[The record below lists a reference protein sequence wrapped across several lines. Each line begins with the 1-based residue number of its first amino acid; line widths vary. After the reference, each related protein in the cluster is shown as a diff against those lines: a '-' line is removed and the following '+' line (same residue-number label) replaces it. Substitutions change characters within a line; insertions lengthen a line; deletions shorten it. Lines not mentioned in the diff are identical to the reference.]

1 MKKKNVIILAIAMI
15 IVIAGVIV
23 ASTIGFNKQLRYQD
37 SQKIDIYVASEV
49 DVDKIKSIANEVL
62 GKQNMVQTIEIYQ
75 DMVTIRA
82 KSISD
87 EQKDSI
93 VNKIKE
99 NYEFEQTAEKTEIKD
114 IKLVGQATWKDK
126 ISGKDISDNVFIVEK
141 EIIETDE
148 NGKERVT
155 EQKSYYLGNRCVA
168 GTLGNDEI
176 VYSKSFAE
184 SEIDKQKAINDLID
198 KISEKEIEKKKS
210 LIWKETSVGCTLT
223 AESCRKQPEVMCH
236 CWNEWPFLA
245 SIPTTW
251 MSFSVS
257 E

>member
-114 IKLVGQATWKDK
+114 IPATRIRDMFKKYVLPFVLSFIIILVYMVVRYRQKG
-126 ISGKDISDNVFIVEK
+126 ILNVFAQTMAIPVLC
-141 EIIETDE
+141 EI
-148 NGKERVT
+148 
-155 EQKSYYLGNRCVA
+155 L
-168 GTLGNDEI
+168 
-176 VYSKSFAE
+176 
-184 SEIDKQKAINDLID
+184 LI
-198 KISEKEIEKKKS
+198 S
-210 LIWKETSVGCTLT
+210 LIATTRIPVGVYTPTL
-223 AESCRKQPEVMCH
+223 VLVVY
-236 CWNEWPFLA
+236 LA
-245 SIPTTW
+245 SITYT
-251 MSFSVS
+251 VIKV
-257 E
+257 EKQADKN

>member
-15 IVIAGVIV
+15 IVIAGIIV

-62 GKQNMVQTIEIYQ
+62 GRQNMVQTIEIYQ

-114 IKLVGQATWKDK
+114 IPATRIRDMFKKYVLPFVLSFVIILVYMVVRYHKKG
-126 ISGKDISDNVFIVEK
+126 ILNVLLQTIAIPAFC
-141 EIIETDE
+141 EI
-148 NGKERVT
+148 
-155 EQKSYYLGNRCVA
+155 L
-168 GTLGNDEI
+168 
-176 VYSKSFAE
+176 
-184 SEIDKQKAINDLID
+184 LI
-198 KISEKEIEKKKS
+198 S
-210 LIWKETSVGCTLT
+210 LIVITRIPVGVYTPTL
-223 AESCRKQPEVMCH
+223 VLVVY
-236 CWNEWPFLA
+236 LA
-245 SIPTTW
+245 SITYT
-251 MSFSVS
+251 VIKV
-257 E
+257 EKQADKN

>member
-114 IKLVGQATWKDK
+114 IPATRIRDMFKKYVLPFVLSFIIILVYMVVRYRQKG
-126 ISGKDISDNVFIVEK
+126 ILNVFAQTMAIPVLC
-141 EIIETDE
+141 EI
-148 NGKERVT
+148 
-155 EQKSYYLGNRCVA
+155 L
-168 GTLGNDEI
+168 
-176 VYSKSFAE
+176 
-184 SEIDKQKAINDLID
+184 LI
-198 KISEKEIEKKKS
+198 S
-210 LIWKETSVGCTLT
+210 LIAITRIPVGVYTTTL
-223 AESCRKQPEVMCH
+223 VLVVY
-236 CWNEWPFLA
+236 LA
-245 SIPTTW
+245 SITYT
-251 MSFSVS
+251 VIKV
-257 E
+257 EKQADKN

>member
-114 IKLVGQATWKDK
+114 IPATRIRDMFKKYVLPFVLSFIIILVYMVVRYRQKG
-126 ISGKDISDNVFIVEK
+126 ILNVFAQTMAIPVLC
-141 EIIETDE
+141 EI
-148 NGKERVT
+148 
-155 EQKSYYLGNRCVA
+155 L
-168 GTLGNDEI
+168 
-176 VYSKSFAE
+176 
-184 SEIDKQKAINDLID
+184 LI
-198 KISEKEIEKKKS
+198 S
-210 LIWKETSVGCTLT
+210 LIAITRIPVGEYTPTL
-223 AESCRKQPEVMCH
+223 VLVVY
-236 CWNEWPFLA
+236 LA
-245 SIPTTW
+245 SITYT
-251 MSFSVS
+251 VIKV
-257 E
+257 EKQADKN

>member
-114 IKLVGQATWKDK
+114 IPATRIRDMFKKYVLPFVLSFIIILVYMVVRYRQK
-126 ISGKDISDNVFIVEK
+126 VF
-141 EIIETDE
+141 
-148 NGKERVT
+148 
-155 EQKSYYLGNRCVA
+155 
-168 GTLGNDEI
+168 
-176 VYSKSFAE
+176 
-184 SEIDKQKAINDLID
+184 
-198 KISEKEIEKKKS
+198 
-210 LIWKETSVGCTLT
+210 
-223 AESCRKQPEVMCH
+223 
-236 CWNEWPFLA
+236 
-245 SIPTTW
+245 
-251 MSFSVS
+251 
-257 E
+257 

>member
-114 IKLVGQATWKDK
+114 IPATRIRDMFKKYVLPFVLSFIIILVYMVVRYRQKG
-126 ISGKDISDNVFIVEK
+126 IFNVFAQTMAIPVLC
-141 EIIETDE
+141 EI
-148 NGKERVT
+148 
-155 EQKSYYLGNRCVA
+155 L
-168 GTLGNDEI
+168 
-176 VYSKSFAE
+176 
-184 SEIDKQKAINDLID
+184 LI
-198 KISEKEIEKKKS
+198 S
-210 LIWKETSVGCTLT
+210 LIAITRITVGVYTPTL
-223 AESCRKQPEVMCH
+223 VLVVY
-236 CWNEWPFLA
+236 LA
-245 SIPTTW
+245 SITYT
-251 MSFSVS
+251 VIKV
-257 E
+257 EKQADKN

>member
-114 IKLVGQATWKDK
+114 IPATRIRDMFKKYVLPFVLSFIIILVYMVVRYRQKG
-126 ISGKDISDNVFIVEK
+126 ILNVFAQTMAIPRIPVGVY
-141 EIIETDE
+141 TP
-148 NGKERVT
+148 
-155 EQKSYYLGNRCVA
+155 
-168 GTLGNDEI
+168 TLVLV
-176 VYSKSFAE
+176 VY
-184 SEIDKQKAINDLID
+184 
-198 KISEKEIEKKKS
+198 
-210 LIWKETSVGCTLT
+210 
-223 AESCRKQPEVMCH
+223 
-236 CWNEWPFLA
+236 LA
-245 SIPTTW
+245 SITYT
-251 MSFSVS
+251 VIKV
-257 E
+257 EKQADKN

>member
-114 IKLVGQATWKDK
+114 IPATRIRDMFKKYVLPFVLSFIIILVYMVVRYRQKG
-126 ISGKDISDNVFIVEK
+126 ILNVFAQTIAIPVLC
-141 EIIETDE
+141 EI
-148 NGKERVT
+148 
-155 EQKSYYLGNRCVA
+155 L
-168 GTLGNDEI
+168 
-176 VYSKSFAE
+176 
-184 SEIDKQKAINDLID
+184 LI
-198 KISEKEIEKKKS
+198 S
-210 LIWKETSVGCTLT
+210 LIAITRISVGVYTPTL
-223 AESCRKQPEVMCH
+223 VLVVY
-236 CWNEWPFLA
+236 LA
-245 SIPTTW
+245 SITYT
-251 MSFSVS
+251 VIKV
-257 E
+257 EKQADKN

>member
-15 IVIAGVIV
+15 IIIAGIIV
-23 ASTIGFNKQLRYQD
+23 TSTIGFNKQLRYQD

-62 GKQNMVQTIEIYQ
+62 GKNNMVQTIEIYQ

-114 IKLVGQATWKDK
+114 IPATRIRDMFKKYVLPFVLSFIIILVYMVVRYREKGMINVLIQTIAIPLFCEILL
-126 ISGKDISDNVFIVEK
+126 ISVIAITRIPVGVYTPTLVL
-141 EIIETDE
+141 
-148 NGKERVT
+148 VT
-155 EQKSYYLGNRCVA
+155 Y
-168 GTLGNDEI
+168 
-176 VYSKSFAE
+176 
-184 SEIDKQKAINDLID
+184 
-198 KISEKEIEKKKS
+198 
-210 LIWKETSVGCTLT
+210 
-223 AESCRKQPEVMCH
+223 
-236 CWNEWPFLA
+236 LA
-245 SIPTTW
+245 SITYT
-251 MSFSVS
+251 VIRI
-257 E
+257 EKQADKN

>member
-114 IKLVGQATWKDK
+114 IPATRIRDMFKKYVLPFVLSFIIILVYMVVRYRQKG
-126 ISGKDISDNVFIVEK
+126 ILNVFAQTMAIPVLC
-141 EIIETDE
+141 EI
-148 NGKERVT
+148 
-155 EQKSYYLGNRCVA
+155 L
-168 GTLGNDEI
+168 
-176 VYSKSFAE
+176 
-184 SEIDKQKAINDLID
+184 LI
-198 KISEKEIEKKKS
+198 S
-210 LIWKETSVGCTLT
+210 LISITRIPVWVYTPTL
-223 AESCRKQPEVMCH
+223 VLVVY
-236 CWNEWPFLA
+236 LA
-245 SIPTTW
+245 SITYT
-251 MSFSVS
+251 VIKV
-257 E
+257 EKQADKN

>member
-99 NYEFEQTAEKTEIKD
+99 NYEFEQTAEKNRNKRY
-114 IKLVGQATWKDK
+114 
-126 ISGKDISDNVFIVEK
+126 S
-141 EIIETDE
+141 
-148 NGKERVT
+148 
-155 EQKSYYLGNRCVA
+155 SYKNKRYV
-168 GTLGNDEI
+168 
-176 VYSKSFAE
+176 
-184 SEIDKQKAINDLID
+184 
-198 KISEKEIEKKKS
+198 
-210 LIWKETSVGCTLT
+210 
-223 AESCRKQPEVMCH
+223 
-236 CWNEWPFLA
+236 
-245 SIPTTW
+245 
-251 MSFSVS
+251 
-257 E
+257 

>member
-114 IKLVGQATWKDK
+114 IPATRIRDMFKKYVLPFVLSFIIILVYMVVRYRQKG
-126 ISGKDISDNVFIVEK
+126 ILNVFAQTIAIPVLC
-141 EIIETDE
+141 EI
-148 NGKERVT
+148 
-155 EQKSYYLGNRCVA
+155 L
-168 GTLGNDEI
+168 
-176 VYSKSFAE
+176 
-184 SEIDKQKAINDLID
+184 LI
-198 KISEKEIEKKKS
+198 S
-210 LIWKETSVGCTLT
+210 LIAIARIPVGVYTSTL
-223 AESCRKQPEVMCH
+223 VLVVY
-236 CWNEWPFLA
+236 LA
-245 SIPTTW
+245 SITYT
-251 MSFSVS
+251 VIKV
-257 E
+257 EKQADKN

>member
-99 NYEFEQTAEKTEIKD
+99 NYEFEQTAEKTEIKNMFCH
-114 IKLVGQATWKDK
+114 L
-126 ISGKDISDNVFIVEK
+126 
-141 EIIETDE
+141 
-148 NGKERVT
+148 
-155 EQKSYYLGNRCVA
+155 YYHL
-168 GTLGNDEI
+168 
-176 VYSKSFAE
+176 
-184 SEIDKQKAINDLID
+184 
-198 KISEKEIEKKKS
+198 
-210 LIWKETSVGCTLT
+210 
-223 AESCRKQPEVMCH
+223 
-236 CWNEWPFLA
+236 
-245 SIPTTW
+245 
-251 MSFSVS
+251 
-257 E
+257 

>member
-114 IKLVGQATWKDK
+114 IPATRIRDMFKKYVLPFVLSFIIILVYMVVRYRQKG
-126 ISGKDISDNVFIVEK
+126 ILNVFAQTMAIPVLC
-141 EIIETDE
+141 EILLI
-148 NGKERVT
+148 
-155 EQKSYYLGNRCVA
+155 SL
-168 GTLGNDEI
+168 I
-176 VYSKSFAE
+176 
-184 SEIDKQKAINDLID
+184 AITR
-198 KISEKEIEKKKS
+198 IEKQADK
-210 LIWKETSVGCTLT
+210 
-223 AESCRKQPEVMCH
+223 
-236 CWNEWPFLA
+236 N
-245 SIPTTW
+245 
-251 MSFSVS
+251 
-257 E
+257 

>member
-1 MKKKNVIILAIAMI
+1 MI

-114 IKLVGQATWKDK
+114 IPATRIRDMFKKYVLPFVLSFVIILVYMVVRYHEKGILNVLLQTIAIPALCEILL
-126 ISGKDISDNVFIVEK
+126 ISLIAITRIPIGRLTIPMV
-141 EIIETDE
+141 
-148 NGKERVT
+148 
-155 EQKSYYLGNRCVA
+155 L
-168 GTLGNDEI
+168 I
-176 VYSKSFAE
+176 VYMLTLLGTTTFFENK
-184 SEIDKQKAINDLID
+184 LT
-198 KISEKEIEKKKS
+198 KIKKEEEKNK
-210 LIWKETSVGCTLT
+210 
-223 AESCRKQPEVMCH
+223 
-236 CWNEWPFLA
+236 
-245 SIPTTW
+245 
-251 MSFSVS
+251 
-257 E
+257 

>member
-114 IKLVGQATWKDK
+114 IPATRIRDMFKKYVLPFVLSFIIILVYMVVRYRQKG
-126 ISGKDISDNVFIVEK
+126 ILNVFAQTMAIPVLC
-141 EIIETDE
+141 EI
-148 NGKERVT
+148 
-155 EQKSYYLGNRCVA
+155 L
-168 GTLGNDEI
+168 
-176 VYSKSFAE
+176 
-184 SEIDKQKAINDLID
+184 LI
-198 KISEKEIEKKKS
+198 S
-210 LIWKETSVGCTLT
+210 LIAITRIQVGVYTPTL
-223 AESCRKQPEVMCH
+223 VLVVY
-236 CWNEWPFLA
+236 LA
-245 SIPTTW
+245 SITYT
-251 MSFSVS
+251 VIKV
-257 E
+257 EKQADKN

>member
-114 IKLVGQATWKDK
+114 IPATRIRDMLKKYVLPFVLSFIIILVYMVVRYRQKG
-126 ISGKDISDNVFIVEK
+126 ILNVFAQTMAIPVLC
-141 EIIETDE
+141 EI
-148 NGKERVT
+148 
-155 EQKSYYLGNRCVA
+155 L
-168 GTLGNDEI
+168 
-176 VYSKSFAE
+176 
-184 SEIDKQKAINDLID
+184 LI
-198 KISEKEIEKKKS
+198 S
-210 LIWKETSVGCTLT
+210 LIAITIIPVGVYTPTL
-223 AESCRKQPEVMCH
+223 VLVVY
-236 CWNEWPFLA
+236 LA
-245 SIPTTW
+245 SITYT
-251 MSFSVS
+251 VIKV
-257 E
+257 EKQADKN

>member
-87 EQKDSI
+87 EQ
-93 VNKIKE
+93 IKE

-114 IKLVGQATWKDK
+114 IPATRIRDMFKKYVLPFVLSFIIILVYMVVRYRQKG
-126 ISGKDISDNVFIVEK
+126 ILNVFAQTMAIPVLC
-141 EIIETDE
+141 EI
-148 NGKERVT
+148 
-155 EQKSYYLGNRCVA
+155 L
-168 GTLGNDEI
+168 
-176 VYSKSFAE
+176 
-184 SEIDKQKAINDLID
+184 LI
-198 KISEKEIEKKKS
+198 S
-210 LIWKETSVGCTLT
+210 LIAITRIPVGVYTPTL
-223 AESCRKQPEVMCH
+223 VLVVY
-236 CWNEWPFLA
+236 LA
-245 SIPTTW
+245 SITYT
-251 MSFSVS
+251 VIKV
-257 E
+257 EKQADKN